1 MMRKTDK
8 IIIYDNRDNPP
19 CGHVVLECDGD
30 KCTHNLEWV
39 INKAIYDLFDVQL
52 TVGGSDTMVRLV
64 SVGIILA
71 LIVIIIIV
79 SFLVWK
85 YFHRNATIA
94 EQVY

>member
-1 MMRKTDK
+1 MRKTDK

-30 KCTHNLEWV
+30 KCTPNLEWV